1 MTRQRFLQAASIV
14 LLFCV
19 SFVSLAHADEPKP
32 APAATAAPV
41 SGAAPNEPSLALRQ
55 DAVANR
61 YRQFEKMLQQMAE
74 YLRKTDP
81 ERANLLYRAINQSS
95 ENRIGQQLEAIIV
108 LLKDENGKLG
118 EAVEKQED
126 AAAYLV
132 ALLKLLQSEDRKA
145 ELVKERERI
154 NDLLKDLGKLTSKE
168 KELRARTERHG
179 DAERL
184 TDEQEKIAKQA
195 KELENKIDKQDAEM
209 QGQPGE
215 GKPGKGKPGKGKPG
229 EGKPEE
235 AKPGEGEPGKGKP
248 EEGKP
253 GEAKPGEEKTEDGKP
268 AEAKPGES
276 KPGEAKPGEAK
287 PGKGKPGEGKPSE
300 GKPGK
305 SKPSEGKPSEG
316 QQGEGKPSEDQSG
329 EGESGEQKP
338 GDSKRQR
345 TPGREE
351 IEQARKEME
360 QAIEKLKSK
369 QHDQASG
376 HQDEALRKLIEAK
389 EKLEEILRQLRE
401 EERELLLAALE
412 ARFQKML
419 AMQVLVNASTV
430 DLDKTPK
437 GEWNTRHFGRSTELA
452 GQEDDIGLEADKALT
467 LLKEEGSSVAFPE
480 AVVQIRQ
487 DMRTVARRLE
497 RSEVAQLTQ
506 DVENDIVESLKEM
519 IEAMQKEMEKL
530 KEKQQQEG
538 KPQQGDPQDP
548 SLVDALAE
556 LKMLRSLQF
565 RINRRTQRLGGLTR
579 GEQATDPDVV
589 TQLQQLAARQAKV
602 QEATYDLSTGKNR

>member
-1 MTRQRFLQAASIV
+1 MTLQRFLQAASIV
-14 LLFCV
+14 LLLCV
-19 SFVSLAHADEPKP
+19 SFVSLARTEEPKP
-32 APAATAAPV
+32 AAAPPAAAAAP
-41 SGAAPNEPSLALRQ
+41 SEPSLAIRQ
-55 DAVANR
+55 DAVATR

-95 ENRIGQQLEAIIV
+95 ETRIGQQLEAIIA
-108 LLKDENGKLG
+108 LLKDENAQLG
-118 EAVEKQED
+118 DAVEKQED
-126 AAAYLV
+126 AAAYLL

-145 ELVKERERI
+145 ELDKERERI

-179 DAERL
+179 DPDRL
-184 TDEQEKIAKQA
+184 TDDQQKIAKQA
-195 KELENKIDKQDAEM
+195 KELENKIDRQDAER

-215 GKPGKGKPGKGKPG
+215 GKPGKGKPGEGKPG
-229 EGKPEE
+229 EGKPGEEKPEE
-235 AKPGEGEPGKGKP
+235 AKPG
-248 EEGKP
+248 EGKP

-287 PGKGKPGEGKPSE
+287 PGESKPGEGKPGESKPGEAKPGEAKPGEGKPGEGKPGE
-300 GKPGK
+300 GKPG
-305 SKPSEGKPSEG
+305 EG
-316 QQGEGKPSEDQSG
+316 QSG
-329 EGESGEQKP
+329 EGESEEQKSA
-338 GDSKRQR
+338 DSKRQR

-480 AVVQIRQ
+480 AVVQIRE

-506 DVENDIVESLKEM
+506 DIENDIVESLKEM
-519 IEAMQKEMEKL
+519 IEALQKEMEKL

-538 KPQQGDPQDP
+538 KPQQGEPQDP
-548 SLVDALAE
+548 SLVDDLAE

-602 QEATYDLSTGKNR
+602 QEATYDLATGKNR